1 MGVYKYL
8 GVNTDG
14 KNVEGVVESDNQ
26 KTVRQKLKQ
35 KGIYAT
41 SIVEK
46 NAADVK
52 EKKETLN
59 VTIGKKV
66 KSADITMMTRQ
77 FATLVNANIPIVE
90 TLDALSEQVENERL
104 KLILTEA
111 KQKVNEGA
119 SIADALSAHA
129 AIFSPLYINMIRA
142 GEASGT
148 LGLVLSRLAEYTE
161 KQSVLKNKIISSM
174 MYPLLMIV
182 VSVVIIGILLAVVVP
197 KITVVFEDMQ
207 TALPIYTTIL
217 IFISNFLRHN
227 IVYILSFIALVGI
240 VFTRYIKTDNGK
252 KEWDKAKLKIPI
264 FGRIVRIT
272 AISQFT
278 RTLSTLHGA
287 GVPLLQALDIVIN
300 VVDNNV
306 IKEALKTAKV
316 DVSEGKSLASTLKK
330 TAQFPPIVIH
340 MVTVGEKTGE
350 LETMLKHVSDSY
362 DIEIETRI
370 QTLTSLLEPAMI
382 IIMGGAVAF
391 IVISILMPIMQMTSL
406 AG

>member
-14 KNVEGVVESDNQ
+14 KNVDGVVESDNQ
-26 KTVRQKLKQ
+26 KTARQKLKQ

-41 SIVEK
+41 SIIEK
-46 NAADVK
+46 SAADVR

-66 KSADITMMTRQ
+66 RSSDITMMTRQ

-119 SIADALSAHA
+119 SIADALSAHSA
-129 AIFSPLYINMIRA
+129 TFSPLYINMIRA

-148 LGLVLSRLAEYTE
+148 LGLVLTRLAEYTE
-161 KQSVLKNKIISSM
+161 KQSVLKNKIVSSM
-174 MYPLLMIV
+174 AYPILMIA
-182 VSVVIIGILLAVVVP
+182 VSIIIIGILFSVVIP

-207 TALPIYTTIL
+207 TALPIYTVVL
-217 IFISNFLRHN
+217 IAISNFMRNN
-227 IVYILSFIALVGI
+227 ILYVVGAIALAAI
-240 VFTRYIKTDNGK
+240 IFTRYIRTENGR
-252 KEWDKAKLKIPI
+252 KEWDKTKLKLPL
-264 FGRIVRIT
+264 FGKIIRLT
-272 AISQFT
+272 SISQFT

-287 GVPLLQALDIVIN
+287 GVPLLQALDIVTN
-300 VVDNNV
+300 VVDNTM

-350 LETMLKHVSDSY
+350 LEVMLKHVSDSY
-362 DIEIETRI
+362 DMEIETRI

-382 IIMGGAVAF
+382 IIMGGTVAF
-391 IVISILMPIMQMTSL
+391 IVLSILMPIMQMSNI

>member
-1 MGVYKYL
+1 MGVYKYI

-14 KNVEGVVESDNQ
+14 KNVDGVVESDNQ
-26 KTVRQKLKQ
+26 KTARQKLKQ

-41 SIVEK
+41 SILEK
-46 NAADVK
+46 GAADVK
-52 EKKETLN
+52 AKKETLH
-59 VTIGKKV
+59 VAIGKKV
-66 KSADITMMTRQ
+66 KSTDITMMTRQ

-119 SIADALSAHA
+119 SIADALSAHTST
-129 AIFSPLYINMIRA
+129 FSPLYINMIRA

-148 LGLVLSRLAEYTE
+148 LGLVLTRLAEYTE
-161 KQSVLKNKIISSM
+161 KQSILKNKIISSM
-174 MYPLLMIV
+174 AYPVLMIA
-182 VSVVIIGILLAVVVP
+182 VSVIIIGILFAVVIP

-207 TALPIYTTIL
+207 TALPIYTVIL
-217 IFISNFLRHN
+217 IAVSTFMRNNILYIAGFITLV
-227 IVYILSFIALVGI
+227 IVI
-240 VFTRYIKTDNGK
+240 FTRYIKTENGK
-252 KEWDKAKLKIPI
+252 KEWDKTKLKLPI
-264 FGRIVRIT
+264 LGRIIRIT

-287 GVPLLQALDIVIN
+287 GVPLLQALDIVTN
-300 VVDNNV
+300 VVDNTV
-306 IKEALKTAKV
+306 IKDALKMAKI

-350 LETMLKHVSDSY
+350 LEVMLKHVSDAY
-362 DIEIETRI
+362 DIEVETRI

-382 IIMGGAVAF
+382 IIMGGTVAF
-391 IVISILMPIMQMTSL
+391 IVISILMPIMQMTNI

>member
-1 MGVYKYL
+1 MGVYRYI

-14 KNVEGVVESDNQ
+14 KNVDGVVESDNQ
-26 KTVRQKLKQ
+26 KTARQKLKQ

-41 SIVEK
+41 SIIEK
-46 NAADVK
+46 GAADVK

-59 VTIGKKV
+59 VTLGKKV

-77 FATLVNANIPIVE
+77 FATLINANIPIVE

-148 LGLVLSRLAEYTE
+148 LGLVLTRLAEYTE
-161 KQSVLKNKIISSM
+161 KQSILKNKIISSM
-174 MYPLLMIV
+174 AYPVLMIV
-182 VSVVIIGILLAVVVP
+182 VSIIIIGILFAVVIP

-207 TALPIYTTIL
+207 TALPIYTVVL
-217 IFISNFLRHN
+217 IAVSNFIKTN
-227 IVYILSFIALVGI
+227 ILYIVGFITLTVLI
-240 VFTRYIKTDNGK
+240 FTRYIKTENGR
-252 KEWDKAKLKIPI
+252 KEWDKAKLKLPI
-264 FGRIVRIT
+264 FGKIIRIT

-287 GVPLLQALDIVIN
+287 GVPLLQALDIVTN
-300 VVDNNV
+300 VVDNTV
-306 IKEALKTAKV
+306 IKEALRTAKI
-316 DVSEGKSLASTLKK
+316 DVSEGQSLASTLKK

-350 LETMLKHVSDSY
+350 LEVMLKHVSDSY
-362 DIEIETRI
+362 DIEVETRI

-382 IIMGGAVAF
+382 IIMGGTVAF
-391 IVISILMPIMQMTSL
+391 IVISILMPIMQMTNI

>member
-1 MGVYKYL
+1 MGVYKYI

-14 KNVEGVVESDNQ
+14 KNVNGVVESDNQ
-26 KTVRQKLKQ
+26 KTARQKLKQ

-41 SIVEK
+41 SIIEK
-46 NAADVK
+46 NAADVQ

-59 VTIGKKV
+59 VTLGKKV
-66 KSADITMMTRQ
+66 KSADITTMTRQ

-104 KLILTEA
+104 KLILSEA

-129 AIFSPLYINMIRA
+129 NIFSPLYINMIRA

-148 LGLVLSRLAEYTE
+148 LGLVLTRLAEYTE
-161 KQSVLKNKIISSM
+161 KQSLLKNKIISSM
-174 MYPLLMIV
+174 AYPVLMIV
-182 VSVVIIGILLAVVVP
+182 VSVIIIGILFAVVIP

-207 TALPIYTTIL
+207 TALPIYTVVL
-217 IFISNFLRHN
+217 IAVSNFVRNNVLYIIGF
-227 IVYILSFIALVGI
+227 IVLVSLI
-240 VFTRYIKTDNGK
+240 FTRYIKTENGK
-252 KEWDKAKLKIPI
+252 KEWDKVKLKLPI
-264 FGRIVRIT
+264 FGKIIRIT

-300 VVDNNV
+300 VVDNTV
-306 IKEALKTAKV
+306 IKEALRTAKI

-362 DIEIETRI
+362 DIEVETRM

-382 IIMGGAVAF
+382 ILMGGTVAF
-391 IVISILMPIMQMTSL
+391 IVISILMPIMQMTNI

>member
-1 MGVYKYL
+1 MGMYKYI
-8 GVNTDG
+8 GVNTEG
-14 KNVEGVVESDNQ
+14 KDVDGVVESDNQ
-26 KTVRQKLKQ
+26 KTARQKLKQ

-46 NAADVK
+46 SAADVK
-52 EKKETLN
+52 AKKETLN

-66 KSADITMMTRQ
+66 RSADITMMTRQ

-148 LGLVLSRLAEYTE
+148 LGLVLTRLAEYTE
-161 KQSVLKNKIISSM
+161 KQSILKNKIISSM
-174 MYPLLMIV
+174 AYPVLMIA
-182 VSVVIIGILLAVVVP
+182 VSIIIIGILFAVVIP

-207 TALPIYTTIL
+207 TALPIYTVIL
-217 IFISNFLRHN
+217 IAVSNFVRN
-227 IVYILSFIALVGI
+227 YIIYILGVIILSSVIFA
-240 VFTRYIKTDNGK
+240 RYIKTENGK
-252 KEWDKAKLKIPI
+252 KEWDKTKLKIPI
-264 FGRIVRIT
+264 FGRVIRLT

-287 GVPLLQALDIVIN
+287 GVPLLQALDIVTN
-300 VVDNNV
+300 VVDNTV

-330 TAQFPPIVIH
+330 TDQFPPMVIH

-350 LETMLKHVSDSY
+350 LEVMLKHVSDAY

-382 IIMGGAVAF
+382 IIMGGTVAF
-391 IVISILMPIMQMTSL
+391 IVLSILMPIMQMTNI